1 MKYMSR
7 VKADDA
13 QTPDQ
18 TLQVLK
24 HLQQYLMAHPPIA
37 EDHFTEMLSLAR
49 KLANDKL
56 LEQAKVNFIRFS
68 IY

>member
-37 EDHFTEMLSLAR
+37 EDHFTEMLALAR

-56 LEQAKVNFIRFS
+56 LEQAKASETFTLI
-68 IY
+68 